1 MVFLVYLKRKKK
13 ERRKERKK
21 ERCSLIDRFTKYLV
35 GSSIRTTGTG
45 AITLKAVHS
54 FLLLP
59 PLRLLTLLCAYFRR
73 SSLFSAD
80 STA

>member
-1 MVFLVYLKRKKK
+1 MNLILSLLKKK
-13 ERRKERKK
+13 KK
-21 ERCSLIDRFTKYLV
+21 LRLIINRFAEYLV

-59 PLRLLTLLCAYFRR
+59 PLRLLTLLCAYLRR
-73 SSLFSAD
+73 SSLFNAD